1 MIGATRY
8 TTSVEVS
15 RQSKLSADIA
25 KIQESISSNKRL
37 SAPSDDPNAAARIAD
52 IRQDQADNAV
62 WTRNTNTGAS
72 IASGA
77 DTALASLATAMTR
90 AKELIISGAN
100 DTNANVDR
108 SAIAAELR
116 SIASQVTTLRASS
129 DANGQ
134 PLFPSGDPVAIP
146 VSPGLS
152 ITATASAKQVFDALP
167 TDLGPK
173 SIETILTDAATALE
187 LPADGTIA
195 KTDANGDPV
204 LDADGNPVLLKR
216 SEAISAG
223 VTAISSAGD
232 HIAIERTDQGLRA
245 QRFDDTKAAIA
256 AGDTD
261 LKVER
266 SSLEDTDMTTALTD
280 FQAKNLALQAAQTM
294 FAQTHKS
301 TLFDLLG

>member
-8 TTSVEVS
+8 IASVEIA
-15 RQSKLSADIA
+15 RQSKLSGDMS
-25 KIQESISSNKRL
+25 KLQQSISSNNRL

-77 DTALASLATAMTR
+77 DTAVKSLANLLTR
-90 AKELIISGAN
+90 AREQIIQGAN
-100 DTNANVDR
+100 DTNGNVDR
-108 SAIAAELR
+108 AAIATELR
-116 SIASQVTTLRASS
+116 SIAAQVTTLRASN

-152 ITATASAKQVFDALP
+152 IAATTSAKQVFDGLS

-173 SIETILTDAATALE
+173 SIETILTDAASALE
-187 LPADGTIA
+187 LPIDGTVA
-195 KTDANGDPV
+195 KTDSDGNPV

-216 SEAISAG
+216 SEVITVSVAAIG
-223 VTAISSAGD
+223 LAGD
-232 HIAIERTDQGLRA
+232 HVAIERTDQGLRA
-245 QRFDDTKAAIA
+245 QRFDDTKDRIVANN
-256 AGDTD
+256 TD

-266 SSLEDTDMTTALTD
+266 SSLEDTDTTAAIAD
-280 FQAKNLALQAAQTM
+280 YQAKSLALQAAQSM
-294 FAQTHKS
+294 YAQTHKR